1 MVIEIHSKTR
11 TETLFPSLSL
21 LYSAQPPPT
30 FGNLL
35 IDTYCGLCRTVLN
48 RALGEQ
54 CVAPNLLLKNI
65 LHCLVTFSSY
75 AYTPKS
81 LKNFLFLLPL
91 RLTKLLSLHLA
102 FCFCTVSLC
111 TAAVQQRA
119 NHTGRTKTVL
129 DGPNALHTHRLS
141 FPSRSPLPIIQ
152 FSIFLFI
159 APKRLPVV
167 CKQKKSLLFDRSP

>member
-81 LKNFLFLLPL
+81 LKNFFVFTTPSTDKTFIPPSCILFLHGFSVHC
-91 RLTKLLSLHLA
+91 RRA
-102 FCFCTVSLC
+102 
-111 TAAVQQRA
+111 TASEPYWPHWNRSR
-119 NHTGRTKTVL
+119 RTERS
-129 DGPNALHTHRLS
+129 PHTHRLS

-152 FSIFLFI
+152 FLSLCS
-159 APKRLPVV
+159 LL
-167 CKQKKSLLFDRSP
+167 QKKKIASSL